1 MSHCWNK
8 HQPMNYPL
16 YIVDAFVR
24 QGVAGFSGN
33 PAAVVPLPHWPDDN
47 ILQAIASENNLSETA
62 FFVAISKGHYH
73 IRWFTPTTEVDLCGH
88 ATLTSA
94 WVIHQYLQDESQ
106 QLCFTTESAG
116 ELSVSNSKDNGL
128 LLELDFPQRSP
139 QPLNDATLRQQL
151 TAMLGQAV
159 VQAGS
164 SRDLLI
170 ELENEAAVRNY
181 RPDLSQL
188 ATLDWFAVI
197 VTAPAATP
205 GYDFVSRFFAP
216 RQGIAEDPVTGSS
229 FCTLAPYWAE
239 RLGKQQLQVWQC
251 SARGGDAGL
260 TLNNDR
266 VRISGRCFPYLAG
279 QISLPF

>member
-1 MSHCWNK
+1 
-8 HQPMNYPL
+8 MNYSL

-24 QGVAGFSGN
+24 QGVTGFSGN

-62 FFVAISKGHYH
+62 FFVAESEGHYH

-88 ATLTSA
+88 ATLASA
-94 WVIHQYLQDESQ
+94 WVIHQYLSDQRH

-116 ELSVSNSKDNGL
+116 QLTVSNSNHDGL
-128 LLELDFPQRSP
+128 LLELDFPRRPP
-139 QPLNDATLRQQL
+139 QPLNNATLRQQL
-151 TAMLGQAV
+151 TDMLGQKV
-159 VQAGS
+159 VQTAS
-164 SRDLLI
+164 SRDLLV
-170 ELENEAAVRNY
+170 ELESEDAVRNC
-181 RPDLSQL
+181 RPDLTQL
-188 ATLDWFAVI
+188 AMLDWFAVT

-239 RLGKQQLQVWQC
+239 RLGKQKLQAWQC

-260 TLNNDR
+260 ILNNDR
-266 VRISGRCFPYLAG
+266 VSISGRCFPYLSG